1 MSLSFVNALWL
12 IGALCF
18 GWMMYRFNR
27 DHRNHYNI
35 VDILMGPN
43 DRASLTN
50 HILLAMAGMSI
61 WVVIDRSNDG
71 KDVDT
76 LLLGVLGIF
85 VIGKTAT
92 TITDIIN
99 RPEGSSTTTTETT
112 EVGATKKVKR

>member
-1 MSLSFVNALWL
+1 MSLSFVNGLWL
-12 IGALCF
+12 VGALCF
-18 GWMMYRFNR
+18 AWMMYRFNR
-27 DHRNHYNI
+27 SQRNRYNV

-61 WVVIDRSNDG
+61 WVIVDRSNDG

-85 VIGKTAT
+85 VIGTTAAT
-92 TITDIIN
+92 VTDIIN
-99 RPEGSSTTTTETT
+99 RAPPSEDPPVKTPPKPKGK
-112 EVGATKKVKR
+112 AT

>member
-1 MSLSFVNALWL
+1 MTLTFVNALWL

-18 GWMMYRFNR
+18 AWMMYRFNS
-27 DHRNHYNI
+27 DHKNHYNV

-43 DRASLTN
+43 NRASLTN

-61 WVVIDRSNDG
+61 WVIVERASAG
-71 KDVDT
+71 KDVET

-92 TITDIIN
+92 AITDAVYKP
-99 RPEGSSTTTTETT
+99 PEVPPKPKAEP
-112 EVGATKKVKR
+112 